1 MTQGEGMGCGFKSG
15 QCLFMK
21 CSKQSREYLR
31 IHYQIIKMQQTF
43 MAPTFALAFFMRGFQ
58 FDICLQCFV
67 RFAQKQDDYT
77 RCRRVAEV
85 PKIRV
90 TSQGGPCQF
99 VYIFH
104 MIQFEKLSLFN
115 AEIDSV

>member
-1 MTQGEGMGCGFKSG
+1 MSTDKYHFFPSFLLE
-15 QCLFMK
+15 
-21 CSKQSREYLR
+21 E
-31 IHYQIIKMQQTF
+31 IHF
-43 MAPTFALAFFMRGFQ
+43 SVPTRS
-58 FDICLQCFV
+58 
-67 RFAQKQDDYT
+67 QDDYT